1 MIGEDKVLTVAHNVC
16 RKMSV
21 GHPIADKVYFLL
33 GVNGVLNINEAIPV
47 ASFDYA
53 KNFCSISFEET
64 NALRSN
70 DYAVLT
76 LS

>member
-1 MIGEDKVLTVAHNVC
+1 MLTVAHNVYS
-16 RKMSV
+16 RIYLD
-21 GHPIADKVYFLL
+21 HPIADKVFFVL
-33 GVNGVLNINEAIPV
+33 GVNGVLNSNEAISV
-47 ASFDYA
+47 ESIDYA
-53 KNFCSISFEET
+53 EKFCSISFEET